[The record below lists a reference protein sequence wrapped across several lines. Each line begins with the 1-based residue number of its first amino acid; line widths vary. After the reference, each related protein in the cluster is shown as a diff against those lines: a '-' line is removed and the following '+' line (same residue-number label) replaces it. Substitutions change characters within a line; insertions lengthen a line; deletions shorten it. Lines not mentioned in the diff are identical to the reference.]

1 MNELT
6 LRYALLVLWGMLLG
20 TIFFGGL
27 WMTVRQMQQSRHPA
41 VLFLGSVVV
50 RTTIVLALG
59 LGVSVVSHLPS
70 LRQFGRLAGICLFAS
85 LIGQLVILPATI
97 ALYRRLVPKRAVA

>member
-50 RTTIVLALG
+50 RTTIVLAGIWFVCGRDAAAMIACLLG
-59 LGVSVVSHLPS
+59 FVG
-70 LRQFGRLAGICLFAS
+70 LRLLATHGATVCGRSFGSGEA
-85 LIGQLVILPATI
+85 
-97 ALYRRLVPKRAVA
+97 K